1 MLTWLFVIIL
11 AYLFFSLAYLGDK
24 LVLSGPP
31 KPASYTFFVGIFS
44 VVMALLL
51 PFVGFAL
58 PSSALLP
65 WIIITAIVYVT
76 GLYSMFCAL
85 EKFDVSKVMTTIG
98 ATQPIFIFV
107 LGWLFFGSGTMGKTN
122 IFAFVLLL
130 LGSVISSFEKSRK
143 ATGEYLKIT
152 IFSSL
157 MFSLDYILQK
167 NIYTNADFW
176 HGFIWIRLFVFLIA
190 LFFLFS
196 KKARKDIFAKR
207 GVLDKKNR
215 IVFFFSQTS
224 GGIANVLQSFA
235 IFLAPVAFLPILN
248 SLRGIQYIFLFLI
261 VLFFSVFLPKIL
273 KEEISG
279 KIILQKIV
287 SIILIA
293 AGLAFLVF

>member
-130 LGSVISSFEKSRK
+130 LGSVIFVLGWLFFGSGTVGKTNIFAFVLLLLGSVISSFEKSRK

-196 KKARKDIFAKR
+196 RFR
-207 GVLDKKNR
+207 R
-215 IVFFFSQTS
+215 TEFS
-224 GGIANVLQSFA
+224 
-235 IFLAPVAFLPILN
+235 
-248 SLRGIQYIFLFLI
+248 
-261 VLFFSVFLPKIL
+261 
-273 KEEISG
+273 
-279 KIILQKIV
+279 
-287 SIILIA
+287 
-293 AGLAFLVF
+293 